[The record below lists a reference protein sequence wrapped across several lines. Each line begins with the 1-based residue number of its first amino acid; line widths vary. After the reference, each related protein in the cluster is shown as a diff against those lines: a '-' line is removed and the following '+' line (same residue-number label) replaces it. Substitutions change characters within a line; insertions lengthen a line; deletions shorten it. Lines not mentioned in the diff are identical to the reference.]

1 MENPMVPRAVV
12 QEPPTDRGSLLVTV
26 EQAAAMC
33 SLGRAKFYQLVMAG
47 EVPSVTI
54 GRSRRIPVEMLRQ
67 WIAART
73 ARAA

>member
-1 MENPMVPRAVV
+1 MKNLIVPSAVL
-12 QEPPTDRGSLLVTV
+12 QEPPMDRGSLLVTV

-33 SLGRAKFYQLVMAG
+33 SLERAKFYQLVMAG

-54 GRSRRIPVEMLRQ
+54 GRSRRVPVEGLRQ

-73 ARAA
+73 AGTA